1 MDSGFRLSVSGLS
14 PLLFF
19 SSTVHALKFRTA
31 SSQGPTSSFSG
42 EVRELTSKLAN
53 CLAFRKELCTSW
65 WTKESPEEG
74 ERQL

>member
-1 MDSGFRLSVSGLS
+1 MDSGFCMSVSGFFT
-14 PLLFF
+14 LLFF
-19 SSTVHALKFRTA
+19 STICALKFRAA
-31 SSQGPTSSFSG
+31 SSQGPASSFSA